1 MTWSASALAVGC
13 GLAACSAPAIEMTLA
28 LPDVATVS
36 GFDLSCVGAV
46 RVRVVGNKLDD
57 GGAADESTQ
66 CFDFDA
72 PFDTFPKLV
81 TALQGKFT
89 FDIPRGGLAGVELTG
104 FSGRCADPSTSF
116 ESVFYGGAPSV
127 GDGTVVV
134 PLRTGVSCNSGQ
146 SYQVHTIDLAALL
159 ASTSASA
166 GASCAAPS
174 DAVKLYAGVIR
185 PRMLGTIAAEAVFE
199 YGADEVDTGNG
210 AGKLQSFRPLDSDPA
225 CIALGYL
232 GATSRAVTCVRPPEQ
247 ARGLCGDPNE
257 VEIAAISVGLAEAEL
272 DQTLLTTYGQPV
284 FGAVWEAGTRTPI
297 TGATVELA
305 DSSQGKVVYVDVS
318 VDAAASPPRVREM
331 TEVPGATSTTAG
343 GAFVAYIGGVTT
355 NLIVKAANH
364 ATQTVRIASAPD
376 QLATVVV
383 ALARQQ

>member
-1 MTWSASALAVGC
+1 VTWSALAVGF
-13 GLAACSAPAIEMTLA
+13 GLAACSAPVIEMTLT

-46 RVRVVGNKLDD
+46 RVRVVGNKPKD

-72 PFDTFPKLV
+72 PFDSFPQLIA
-81 TALQGKFT
+81 ALEGKFT

-104 FSGRCADPSTSF
+104 FSARCGDPSTAF

-134 PLRTGVSCNSGQ
+134 PLRTGVSCGSRQ
-146 SYQVHTIDLAALL
+146 SYKVRTIDLAALL
-159 ASTSASA
+159 ASASAPA
-166 GASCAAPS
+166 GASCAPPS

-185 PRMLGTIAAEAVFE
+185 PRMLGTVAPEAVFE
-199 YGADEVDTGNG
+199 YGADEVDTDDG
-210 AGKLQSFRPLDSDPA
+210 AGKLQSFRPVDTDPS
-225 CIALGYL
+225 CVALGYL

-247 ARGLCGDPNE
+247 ARGLCGDANE
-257 VEIAAISVGLAEAEL
+257 VEIAAISVAQAEAEF
-272 DQTLLTTYGQPV
+272 DRTLMLTYGQPV

-305 DSSQGKVVYVDVS
+305 DASQGKVVYVDVS
-318 VDAAASPPRVREM
+318 VDAAASPPRVRKM
-331 TEVPGATSTTAG
+331 AEVPGATSTTAG

-364 ATQTVRIASAPD
+364 VTQTVRIASAPD

-383 ALARQQ
+383 ALARQ

>member
-1 MTWSASALAVGC
+1 VTWSASALAVGC

-28 LPDVATVS
+28 LPDVGTVS

-72 PFDTFPKLV
+72 PFASFA
-81 TALQGKFT
+81 ALAAALKGKFT

-104 FSGRCADPSTSF
+104 FSGRCSDPSTSF
-116 ESVFYGGAPSV
+116 ESVFYGGAQSV

-134 PLRTGVSCNSGQ
+134 PLRTGVSCGTEQ
-146 SYQVHTIDLAALL
+146 SYKVHTIDLAALL
-159 ASTSASA
+159 ASASASA
-166 GASCAAPS
+166 GASCAPPS

-185 PRMLGTIAAEAVFE
+185 PRMLGTIAPEAVFE

-210 AGKLQSFRPLDSDPA
+210 AGKLQSYRPLDRDPA

-247 ARGLCGDPNE
+247 ARGLCGAADE
-257 VEIAAISVGLAEAEL
+257 VEIAAISVGLAEAEF
-272 DQTLLTTYGQPV
+272 DRTLMTTYGQPL
-284 FGAVWEAGTRTPI
+284 FGAVWEDGTRTPI
-297 TGATVELA
+297 AGATVELA
-305 DSSQGKVVYVDVS
+305 DPLQGKVVYVDVS
-318 VDAAASPPRVREM
+318 VDAAVAPPRVRKM
-331 TEVPGATSTTAG
+331 AEVPGATSTP
-343 GAFVAYIGGVTT
+343 
-355 NLIVKAANH
+355 NPMAATPTRASRCRPPVIRRW
-364 ATQTVRIASAPD
+364 AT
-376 QLATVVV
+376 
-383 ALARQQ
+383 